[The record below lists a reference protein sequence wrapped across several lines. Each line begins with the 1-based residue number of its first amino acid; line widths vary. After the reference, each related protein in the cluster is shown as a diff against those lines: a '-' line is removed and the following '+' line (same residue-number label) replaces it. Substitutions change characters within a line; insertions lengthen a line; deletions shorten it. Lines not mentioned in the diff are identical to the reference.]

1 MVSGHHGS
9 NDRRRQRYFVTTTI
23 FCLIRKRR
31 FGCLN
36 IHCNSVISRSVI
48 SRYPIYRA
56 WSVDPNYL
64 YIYNVYICS
73 FFVSGK
79 KDQMIKSLLA
89 TNSRNARFFRV
100 VLRHYWQ
107 RLTTLF
113 ITFCMQGFKRR
124 CTSSPTDIIFH
135 QTVENKEKIFTIL
148 LLLI

>member
-1 MVSGHHGS
+1 MS
-9 NDRRRQRYFVTTTI
+9 
-23 FCLIRKRR
+23 
-31 FGCLN
+31 

-48 SRYPIYRA
+48 SNISRLVRGSQFFVQIQC
-56 WSVDPNYL
+56 
-64 YIYNVYICS
+64 IIYICS
-73 FFVSGK
+73 FFVGGK

-100 VLRHYWQ
+100 VLRHYRQ
-107 RLTTLF
+107 RLKTLF

-135 QTVENKEKIFTIL
+135 QTVENKLLKIIEKFFTIL